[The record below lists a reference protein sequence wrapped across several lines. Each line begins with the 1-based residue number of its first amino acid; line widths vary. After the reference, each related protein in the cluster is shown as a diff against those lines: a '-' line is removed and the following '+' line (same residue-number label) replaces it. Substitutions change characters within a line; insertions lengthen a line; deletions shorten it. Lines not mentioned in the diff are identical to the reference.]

1 MHMFKSLFKSAL
13 PHLIA
18 VAVFA
23 IVAIVYCK
31 PALEGKVLQ
40 QSDITQWKGMA
51 QDALNYKDQYGT
63 TPLWT
68 NNMFGGMPAY
78 QITGIPG
85 ISFSIGI
92 LDQLFTLNLPEPI
105 GLFFLAS
112 ICFYFL
118 AQVLGFST
126 VIGIIGGL
134 AYSYATYNP
143 IIVVVGHITKM
154 HAIAY
159 LPFFIGSILLIFQ
172 KKYYLGAIC
181 TAIATTLFVQSNH
194 LQINYYGLIIVL
206 VMSVFYLVQW
216 IKAKDFT
223 HIYKTIG
230 FSLVAG
236 LMGLAVNA
244 VMLIGTAE
252 FGKSTIRGG
261 SALATKDS
269 KITNTGLN
277 KDYAL
282 SYSMFLS
289 EPLVMMFPHIY
300 GASSDPNLVDPTKSK
315 AIEVLQQMQPEVGQ
329 QLQSFLQFYWG
340 GIGFTAGPPYVG
352 VIICFF
358 AFIGFGS
365 NKNPNRW
372 WIGAV
377 IVLSVLLAAG
387 AYFESFN
394 LVILKYLPLYNK
406 FRAPSMIIIV
416 PTLLIGILAMYG
428 MSAVI
433 KATNFKSFLQEHK
446 IGWISLG
453 FVFFAVMALYFSADF
468 KSESEKQLM
477 SQIMQ
482 IQDPNQKAAF
492 EGPARDLVNAIAE
505 DRKGFIESDLAR
517 TFMFIGAAFLII
529 YFYIKRSIQETFFI
543 VAIGILTLVDLFQIN
558 VQYLKASQYVEAA
571 ENDNA
576 FALTALDNALLKDKT
591 HYRVIDISRGVQN
604 SFNEGAILA
613 YHHKLVGGYNPAKLS
628 IYQDLIENQ
637 WYNFPNCLPTLNMMN
652 TKYIITG
659 NMASDTI
666 PNPDALGNAWFVK
679 GIEFKKGPRAVMD
692 HLSFFNPKDTAVM
705 DEQDKIEDLAGLQVD
720 SNASI
725 QLVQNKNDEVSY
737 KAKTNAK
744 QLAVF
749 SEIYY
754 KDGWKAFID
763 EKESPIVKVNY
774 VLRGLVVPAGDHTIK
789 FEFKPASITGAKQ
802 IAGVAS
808 ILLWLSLITTI
819 VFAVKNLNKK
829 ENTAK

>member
-223 HIYKTIG
+223 HIYKTVG

>member
-1 MHMFKSLFKSAL
+1 MLKTIFKSAL
-13 PHLIA
+13 PHLLAIF
-18 VAVFA
+18 VFA

-31 PALEGKVLQ
+31 PAIEGKVLQ
-40 QSDITQWKGMA
+40 QSDVTQWKGMA
-51 QDALNYKDQYGT
+51 QDALNYKAQNGT

-68 NNMFGGMPAY
+68 NSMFGGMPTF
-78 QITGIPG
+78 QITGIPV
-85 ISFSIGI
+85 SPYSIGA
-92 LDQLFTLNLPEPI
+92 LDGVFTLRLAEPV

-112 ICFYFL
+112 LCFYFL

-126 VIGIIGGL
+126 LIGIIGGL

-143 IIVVVGHITKM
+143 IIVVVGHMTKM

-159 LPFFIGSILLIFQ
+159 LPFFIGAILLIFQ

-181 TAIATTLFVQSNH
+181 TAIATALFVQANH

-206 VMSVFYLVQW
+206 AMSLYYLVIW
-216 IKAKDFT
+216 IKAKEYT
-223 HIYKTIG
+223 HILKTIG
-230 FSLVAG
+230 FSLIAG

-244 VMLIGTAE
+244 IMLMSTAE
-252 FGKSTIRGG
+252 YGKASIRGG

-289 EPLVMMFPHIY
+289 EPLVMMFPHVY
-300 GASSDPNLVDPTKSK
+300 GASSDPNLVDPAKSK

-352 VIICFF
+352 IIICFF
-358 AFIGFGS
+358 ACIGFGS

-377 IVLSVLLAAG
+377 IVLSILLAAG
-387 AYFESFN
+387 SYFETFN
-394 LVILKYLPLYNK
+394 VFILEHLPLYNK
-406 FRAPSMIIIV
+406 FRAPSMILVI
-416 PTLLIGILAMYG
+416 PTLLIGVLAMYG
-428 MSAVI
+428 I
-433 KATNFKSFLQEHK
+433 NATLQANNFKSFIEAHK
-446 IGWISLG
+446 IGWITLG
-453 FVFFAVMALYFSADF
+453 FILLAILGLYFTSDF

-492 EGPARDLVNAIAE
+492 ETPARDMVNAIAE
-505 DRKGFIESDLAR
+505 DRKGFIESDLTRALI
-517 TFMFIGAAFLII
+517 FIGIAFLLI
-529 YFYIKRSIQETFFI
+529 FLYIKQTIQQTIFI
-543 VAIGILTLVDLFQIN
+543 IGIGLLTLVDLFQIN
-558 VQYLKASQYVEAA
+558 VQYLKPSQFVETT
-571 ENDNA
+571 ENENV
-576 FALTALDNALLKDKT
+576 FALTALDNALLKDT
-591 HYRVIDISRGVQN
+591 SNYRIIDLRRGVQN
-604 SFNEGAILA
+604 AFNEGAIMA

-637 WYNFPNCLPTLNMMN
+637 WYQFPNCLPTLNMMN

-679 GIEFKKGPRAVMD
+679 GIQYKKGPRAVMD
-692 HLSFFNPKDTAVM
+692 HLSFFNPKDTAVI
-705 DEQDKIEDLAGLQVD
+705 DEQDKLDVLSGLQVD
-720 SNASI
+720 STAKI
-725 QLVQNKNDEVSY
+725 QLIDNQNDLIFY
-737 KAKTNAK
+737 TAKTNAK

-754 KDGWKAFID
+754 RDGWKAYID
-763 EKESPIVKVNY
+763 DQESPILKVNY
-774 VLRGLVVPAGDHTIK
+774 VLRGLVVPAGDHKIR
-789 FEFKPASITGAKQ
+789 FEFKPASVTRAKQ

-808 ILLWLSLITTI
+808 ILLWIALIAFIAMTI
-819 VFAVKNLNKK
+819 QQFIKK
-829 ENTAK
+829 QNSAQ

>member
-1 MHMFKSLFKSAL
+1 MNMFKSLFKSAL

-18 VAVFA
+18 VAIFA

-51 QDALNYKDQYGT
+51 QDAMNYKDQFGT

-92 LDQLFTLNLPEPI
+92 LDQFFTLNLPEPI

-206 VMSVFYLVQW
+206 VMSVFNLVQW
-216 IKAKDFT
+216 IKTKDFT
-223 HIYKTIG
+223 HIYKTVG

-300 GASSDPNLVDPTKSK
+300 GASSDPNLVDPTTSK

-372 WIGAV
+372 WIGTV
-377 IVLSVLLAAG
+377 IVLSILLAAG
-387 AYFESFN
+387 SYFESFN

-416 PTLLIGILAMYG
+416 PTLLIGILSMYG
-428 MSAVI
+428 ISAVS
-433 KATNFKSFLQEHK
+433 KATNFKSFLQENK

-453 FVFFAVMALYFSADF
+453 LVFFAVMALYFSADF

-477 SQIMQ
+477 TQIMQ

-492 EGPARDLVNAIAE
+492 ETPARDLVNAIAE
-505 DRKGFIESDLAR
+505 DRKGFIESDLTR
-517 TFMFIGAAFLII
+517 TIIFIGIAFFLI
-529 YFYIKRSIQETFFI
+529 FLYIKRSIQETVFI
-543 VAIGILTLVDLFQIN
+543 IAIGLLSLVDLFQIN
-558 VQYLKASQYVEAA
+558 VQYLKPSQYVEAA
-571 ENDNA
+571 ENENA
-576 FALTALDNALLKDKT
+576 FALTALDNTLLNDKS
-591 HYRVIDISRGVQN
+591 HYRIIDLRRGIQN

-705 DEQDKIEDLAGLQVD
+705 DEQDKIADLDGLQVD
-720 SNASI
+720 STATI
-725 QLVQNKNDEVSY
+725 QLIENKNDEITY
-737 KAKTNAK
+737 KAKTNTK

-754 KDGWKAFID
+754 KDGWKAFIN
-763 EKESPIVKVNY
+763 EKETPIVKVNY

-789 FEFKPASITGAKQ
+789 FEFKPASITGARQ

-808 ILLWLSLITTI
+808 ALLWLSLITMI
-819 VFAVKNLNKK
+819 AFAFKNMNKK

>member
-1 MHMFKSLFKSAL
+1 MLKTIFKSAL
-13 PHLIA
+13 PHLLAIF
-18 VAVFA
+18 VFA

-31 PALEGKVLQ
+31 PAIEGKVLQ
-40 QSDITQWKGMA
+40 QSDVTQWKGMA
-51 QDALNYKDQYGT
+51 QDALNYKAQNGT

-68 NNMFGGMPAY
+68 NSMFGGMPTF
-78 QITGIPG
+78 QITGIPV
-85 ISFSIGI
+85 SPYSIGA
-92 LDQLFTLNLPEPI
+92 LDGVFTLRLAEPV

-112 ICFYFL
+112 LCFYFL

-126 VIGIIGGL
+126 LIGIIGGL

-143 IIVVVGHITKM
+143 IIVVVGHMTKM

-159 LPFFIGSILLIFQ
+159 LPFFIGAILLIFQ
-172 KKYYLGAIC
+172 KKYYLGAIF
-181 TAIATTLFVQSNH
+181 TAIATALFVQANH

-206 VMSVFYLVQW
+206 AMSLYYLVIW
-216 IKAKDFT
+216 IKAKEYT
-223 HIYKTIG
+223 HILKTIG
-230 FSLVAG
+230 FSLIAG

-244 VMLIGTAE
+244 IMLMSTAE
-252 FGKSTIRGG
+252 YGKASIRGG

-289 EPLVMMFPHIY
+289 EPLVMMFPHVY
-300 GASSDPNLVDPTKSK
+300 GASSDPNLVDPAKSK

-352 VIICFF
+352 IIICFF
-358 AFIGFGS
+358 ACIGFGS

-377 IVLSVLLAAG
+377 IVLSILLAAG
-387 AYFESFN
+387 SYFETFN
-394 LVILKYLPLYNK
+394 VFILEHLPLYNK
-406 FRAPSMIIIV
+406 FRAPSMILVI
-416 PTLLIGILAMYG
+416 PTLLIGVLAMYG
-428 MSAVI
+428 I
-433 KATNFKSFLQEHK
+433 NATLQANNFKSFIEAHK
-446 IGWISLG
+446 IGWITLG
-453 FVFFAVMALYFSADF
+453 FILLTILGLYFTSDF

-492 EGPARDLVNAIAE
+492 ETPARDMVNAIAE
-505 DRKGFIESDLAR
+505 DRKGFIESDLTRALI
-517 TFMFIGAAFLII
+517 FIGIAFLLI
-529 YFYIKRSIQETFFI
+529 FLYIKQTIQQTIFI
-543 VAIGILTLVDLFQIN
+543 IGIGLLTLVDLFQIN
-558 VQYLKASQYVEAA
+558 VQYLKPSQFVETT
-571 ENDNA
+571 ENENV
-576 FALTALDNALLKDKT
+576 FALTALDNALLKDT
-591 HYRVIDISRGVQN
+591 SNYRIIDLRRGVQN
-604 SFNEGAILA
+604 AFNEGAIMA

-637 WYNFPNCLPTLNMMN
+637 WYQFPNCLPTLNMMN

-679 GIEFKKGPRAVMD
+679 GIQYKKGPRAVMD
-692 HLSFFNPKDTAVM
+692 HLSFFNPKDTAVI
-705 DEQDKIEDLAGLQVD
+705 DEQDKVDVLSGLQVD
-720 SNASI
+720 STAKI
-725 QLVQNKNDEVSY
+725 QLIDNQNDLIFY
-737 KAKTNAK
+737 TAKTNAK

-754 KDGWKAFID
+754 RDGWKAYID
-763 EKESPIVKVNY
+763 DQESPILKVNY
-774 VLRGLVVPAGDHTIK
+774 VLRGLVIPAGDHKIR
-789 FEFKPASITGAKQ
+789 FEFKPASVTRAKQ

-808 ILLWLSLITTI
+808 ILLWIALVAFIAMTI
-819 VFAVKNLNKK
+819 QQFIKK
-829 ENTAK
+829 QNSAQ

>member
-1 MHMFKSLFKSAL
+1 MYMFKSLFKSAL

-18 VAVFA
+18 VAIFA

-159 LPFFIGSILLIFQ
+159 LPFFIGSILLILQ

-223 HIYKTIG
+223 HIYKTVG

-352 VIICFF
+352 VFICFF

-705 DEQDKIEDLAGLQVD
+705 DEQDKIEDLAGLQFD
-720 SNASI
+720 STASI

>member
-1 MHMFKSLFKSAL
+1 MLKTFFKSLL
-13 PHLIA
+13 PHLLAII
-18 VAVFA
+18 VFA

-40 QSDITQWKGMA
+40 QSDVTQWKGMA
-51 QDALNYKDQYGT
+51 QDALNYKAKYGT

-68 NNMFGGMPAY
+68 NSMFGGMPTF
-78 QITGIPG
+78 QITGIPV
-85 ISFSIGI
+85 SPYSIGA
-92 LDQLFTLNLPEPI
+92 LDGIFTLYLSEPV

-126 VIGIIGGL
+126 LIGIIGGL

-143 IIVVVGHITKM
+143 IIVVVGHMTKM

-159 LPFFIGSILLIFQ
+159 LPFFIGAILLIFQ

-181 TAIATTLFVQSNH
+181 TAIATALFVQANH
-194 LQINYYGLIIVL
+194 LQINYYGLIIVIG
-206 VMSVFYLVQW
+206 MSIFYLVQW
-216 IKAKDFT
+216 IKAKDYT
-223 HIYKTIG
+223 HIVKTFG

-236 LMGLAVNA
+236 ILGLAVNA
-244 VMLIGTAE
+244 IMLMSTAE
-252 FGKSTIRGG
+252 YGKASIRGG

-300 GASSDPNLVDPTKSK
+300 GASSDPNIVDPSKSK
-315 AIEVLQQMQPEVGQ
+315 AIEALQQMQPEIGQ
-329 QLQSFLQFYWG
+329 HLQSFLQFYWG

-352 VIICFF
+352 ILICFL
-358 AFIGFGS
+358 ACIGFGS

-377 IVLSVLLAAG
+377 IVLSILLAAG
-387 AYFESFN
+387 TYFETFN
-394 LVILKYLPLYNK
+394 LFILEHLPLYNK
-406 FRAPSMIIIV
+406 FRAPSMIIVV
-416 PTLLIGILAMYG
+416 PTLLIGVLAMYG
-428 MSAVI
+428 IHAILNANNFNQFV
-433 KATNFKSFLQEHK
+433 KAHK
-446 IGWISLG
+446 TGWITLG
-453 FVFFAVMALYFSADF
+453 LIFFAVLAIYFTSDF

-492 EGPARDLVNAIAE
+492 ETPAREMVNAIAE
-505 DRKGFIESDLAR
+505 DRKSFIESDLTRALI
-517 TFMFIGAAFLII
+517 FIGIAFFLI
-529 YFYIKRSIQETFFI
+529 YLYIKQSIQQTFFM
-543 VAIGILTLVDLFQIN
+543 VAIGILAMVDLFQIN
-558 VQYLKASQYVEAA
+558 VQYLKPSQFVEAA
-571 ENDNA
+571 ENENV
-576 FALTALDNALLKDKT
+576 FALTALDNALLKDT
-591 HYRVIDISRGVQN
+591 SNYRIIDLRRGVQN
-604 SFNEGAILA
+604 AFNEGAIMA
-613 YHHKLVGGYNPAKLS
+613 YHHNLVGGYNPAKLS

-637 WYNFPNCLPTLNMMN
+637 WYKFPNCLPTLNMMN

-679 GIEFKKGPRAVMD
+679 GIEYKKGPRAVMD
-692 HLSFFNPKDTAVM
+692 HLSFFNPKDSAVI
-705 DEQDKIEDLAGLQVD
+705 DEQDKIDALSGLQLD
-720 SNASI
+720 SNATI
-725 QLVQNKNDEVSY
+725 QLVDNQNDVIHY
-737 KAKTNAK
+737 AAKTNAK

-754 KDGWKAFID
+754 REGWKAYID
-763 EKESPIVKVNY
+763 NQESPIVKVNY
-774 VLRGLVVPAGDHTIK
+774 VLRGLVVPAGDHKIR
-789 FEFKPASITGAKQ
+789 FEFKPASVTKAKQ
-802 IAGVAS
+802 ISGIAS
-808 ILLWLSLITTI
+808 ILLWLALIAF
-819 VFAVKNLNKK
+819 VVVSVKQILDKQK
-829 ENTAK
+829 ATL

>member
-1 MHMFKSLFKSAL
+1 
-13 PHLIA
+13 
-18 VAVFA
+18 
-23 IVAIVYCK
+23 
-31 PALEGKVLQ
+31 
-40 QSDITQWKGMA
+40 
-51 QDALNYKDQYGT
+51 
-63 TPLWT
+63 
-68 NNMFGGMPAY
+68 
-78 QITGIPG
+78 
-85 ISFSIGI
+85 
-92 LDQLFTLNLPEPI
+92 
-105 GLFFLAS
+105 
-112 ICFYFL
+112 
-118 AQVLGFST
+118 
-126 VIGIIGGL
+126 
-134 AYSYATYNP
+134 
-143 IIVVVGHITKM
+143 
-154 HAIAY
+154 
-159 LPFFIGSILLIFQ
+159 
-172 KKYYLGAIC
+172 
-181 TAIATTLFVQSNH
+181 
-194 LQINYYGLIIVL
+194 
-206 VMSVFYLVQW
+206 MSVFYLIQW

-300 GASSDPNLVDPTKSK
+300 GASSDPNLVDPSKSK

-365 NKNPNRW
+365 SANPNRW

-387 AYFESFN
+387 SYFESFN
-394 LVILKYLPLYNK
+394 LMILKYLPLYNK
-406 FRAPSMIIIV
+406 FRAPSMIIVV

-428 MSAVI
+428 LNATL

-453 FVFFAVMALYFSADF
+453 LVFFAVIALYFNADF

-492 EGPARDLVNAIAE
+492 ETPARDLVNAIAE
-505 DRKGFIESDLAR
+505 DRKGFIESDITR
-517 TFMFIGAAFLII
+517 TFVFIGIAFLLI
-529 YFYIKRSIQETFFI
+529 FLYIKRSIQETVFI
-543 VAIGILTLVDLFQIN
+543 IAIGILSLVDLFQIN
-558 VQYLKASQYVEAA
+558 VQYLKPSQYVEAA
-571 ENDNA
+571 ENENA
-576 FALTALDNALLKDKT
+576 FALTALDNALLNDKS
-591 HYRVIDISRGVQN
+591 HYRIIDLRRGVQN

-679 GIEFKKGPRAVMD
+679 GIEYKKGPRAVMD

-725 QLVQNKNDEVSY
+725 QLVENKNDEITY

-754 KDGWKAFID
+754 KDGWKATID
-763 EKESPIVKVNY
+763 DKEAPIVKVNY
-774 VLRGLVVPAGDHTIK
+774 VLRGLVIPAGDHTIK
-789 FEFKPASITGAKQ
+789 FEFKPASITSARQ
-802 IAGVAS
+802 IAGIAS
-808 ILLWLSLITTI
+808 ILLWLSLVTMI
-819 VFAVKNLNKK
+819 VFAVKNMNKK
-829 ENTAK
+829 ENAAK

>member
-1 MHMFKSLFKSAL
+1 MLKTIFKSAL
-13 PHLIA
+13 PHLLAIF
-18 VAVFA
+18 VFA

-31 PALEGKVLQ
+31 PAIEGKVLQ
-40 QSDITQWKGMA
+40 QSDVTQWKGMA
-51 QDALNYKDQYGT
+51 QDALNYKAQNGT

-68 NNMFGGMPAY
+68 NSMFGGMPTF
-78 QITGIPG
+78 QITGIPV
-85 ISFSIGI
+85 SPYSIGA
-92 LDQLFTLNLPEPI
+92 LDGVFTLRLAEPV

-112 ICFYFL
+112 LCFYFL

-126 VIGIIGGL
+126 LIGIIGGL

-143 IIVVVGHITKM
+143 IIVVVGHMTKM

-159 LPFFIGSILLIFQ
+159 LPFFIGAILLIFQ
-172 KKYYLGAIC
+172 KKYYIGAIC
-181 TAIATTLFVQSNH
+181 TAIATALFVQANH

-206 VMSVFYLVQW
+206 AMSLYYLVIW
-216 IKAKDFT
+216 IKAKEYT
-223 HIYKTIG
+223 HILKTIG
-230 FSLVAG
+230 FSLIAG

-244 VMLIGTAE
+244 IMLMSTAE
-252 FGKSTIRGG
+252 YGKASIRGG

-289 EPLVMMFPHIY
+289 EPLVMMFPHVY
-300 GASSDPNLVDPTKSK
+300 GASSDPNLVDPAKSK

-352 VIICFF
+352 IIICFF
-358 AFIGFGS
+358 ACIGFGS

-377 IVLSVLLAAG
+377 IVLSILLAAG
-387 AYFESFN
+387 SYFETFN
-394 LVILKYLPLYNK
+394 VFILEHLPLYNK
-406 FRAPSMIIIV
+406 FRAPSMILVI
-416 PTLLIGILAMYG
+416 PTLLIGVLAMYG
-428 MSAVI
+428 I
-433 KATNFKSFLQEHK
+433 NATLQANNFKSFIEAHK
-446 IGWISLG
+446 IGWITLG
-453 FVFFAVMALYFSADF
+453 FILLTILGLYFTSDF

-492 EGPARDLVNAIAE
+492 ETPARDMVNAIAE
-505 DRKGFIESDLAR
+505 DRKGFIESDLTRALI
-517 TFMFIGAAFLII
+517 FIGIAFLLI
-529 YFYIKRSIQETFFI
+529 FLYIKQTIQHTIFI
-543 VAIGILTLVDLFQIN
+543 IGIGLLTLVDLFQIN
-558 VQYLKASQYVEAA
+558 VQYLKPSQFVETT
-571 ENDNA
+571 ENENV
-576 FALTALDNALLKDKT
+576 FALTALDNALLKDT
-591 HYRVIDISRGVQN
+591 SNYRIIDLRRGVQN
-604 SFNEGAILA
+604 AFNEGAIMA

-637 WYNFPNCLPTLNMMN
+637 WYQFPNCLPTLNMMN

-679 GIEFKKGPRAVMD
+679 GIQYKKGPRAVMD
-692 HLSFFNPKDTAVM
+692 HLSFFNPKDTAVI
-705 DEQDKIEDLAGLQVD
+705 DEQDKLDVLSGLQVD
-720 SNASI
+720 STAKI
-725 QLVQNKNDEVSY
+725 QLIDNQNDLIFY
-737 KAKTNAK
+737 TAKTNAK

-754 KDGWKAFID
+754 RDGWKAYID
-763 EKESPIVKVNY
+763 DQESPILKVNY
-774 VLRGLVVPAGDHTIK
+774 VLRGLVIPAGDHKIK
-789 FEFKPASITGAKQ
+789 FEFKPASVTRAKQ

-808 ILLWLSLITTI
+808 ILLWIALVAFIAMTI
-819 VFAVKNLNKK
+819 QQFIKK
-829 ENTAK
+829 QNSAQ

>member
-1 MHMFKSLFKSAL
+1 MNMFKSLFKSAL

-18 VAVFA
+18 VAIFA

-51 QDALNYKDQYGT
+51 QDALNYRDQNGV

-68 NNMFGGMPAY
+68 NSMFGGMPAY

-85 ISFSIGI
+85 NAYSIGM
-92 LDQLFTLNLPEPI
+92 LDQLFTLNLAEPI

-143 IIVVVGHITKM
+143 IIIVVGHITKM

-172 KKYYLGAIC
+172 KKYYLGAVC
-181 TAIATTLFVQSNH
+181 TAIATTLFVQANH

-300 GASSDPNLVDPTKSK
+300 GASNDPNLVDPTKSK

-352 VIICFF
+352 IIICFF

-365 NKNPNRW
+365 KMNPNRW

-377 IVLSVLLAAG
+377 IVLSVMLAAG
-387 AYFESFN
+387 SYFESFN

-406 FRAPSMIIIV
+406 FRAPSMIIVV
-416 PTLLIGILAMYG
+416 PTLLIGILALYG
-428 MSAVI
+428 MSAVL
-433 KATNFKSFLQEHK
+433 KASNFKSFLQEHK
-446 IGWISLG
+446 IGWITLG
-453 FVFFAVMALYFSADF
+453 LVFFAVIALYFSSDF

-505 DRKGFIESDLAR
+505 DRKGFIESDLTRA
-517 TFMFIGAAFLII
+517 FIFIGIAFLLI
-529 YFYIKRSIQETFFI
+529 FLYIKRSIQEMVFI
-543 VAIGILTLVDLFQIN
+543 AGIGILSLVDLFQIN
-558 VQYLKASQYVEAA
+558 VQYLKPSQYVEAS
-571 ENDNA
+571 ENENA
-576 FALTALDNALLKDKT
+576 FALTDLDNALLNDKT
-591 HYRVIDISRGVQN
+591 HYRIIDLRRGIQN

-659 NMASDTI
+659 NMASDTV

-679 GIEFKKGPRAVMD
+679 GIEYKKGPRAVMD
-692 HLSFFNPKDTAVM
+692 HLSFFNPKDTAVI
-705 DEQDKIEDLAGLQVD
+705 DEQDKIEGLSGLQVD
-720 SNASI
+720 STASI
-725 QLVQNKNDEVSY
+725 QLVENKNDEITY

-754 KDGWKAFID
+754 KDGWKAYIND
-763 EKESPIVKVNY
+763 QETPIIKVNY
-774 VLRGLVVPAGDHTIK
+774 VLRGLVVPAGDHKIK
-789 FEFKPASITGAKQ
+789 FEFKPTSITSAKQ

-808 ILLWLSLITTI
+808 ILLWLSLITMI
-819 VFAVKNLNKK
+819 AFAVKNLNKK
-829 ENTAK
+829 ENTAN

>member
-1 MHMFKSLFKSAL
+1 MNMFKSLFKSAL

-18 VAVFA
+18 VAIFA

-51 QDALNYKDQYGT
+51 QDALNYRDQNGV

-68 NNMFGGMPAY
+68 NSMFGGMPAY

-85 ISFSIGI
+85 NAYSIGM
-92 LDQLFTLNLPEPI
+92 LDQLFTLNLAEPI

-143 IIVVVGHITKM
+143 IIIVVGHITKM

-172 KKYYLGAIC
+172 KKYYLGAVC
-181 TAIATTLFVQSNH
+181 TAIATTLFVQANH

-300 GASSDPNLVDPTKSK
+300 GASNDPNLVDPTKSK

-352 VIICFF
+352 ILICFF

-365 NKNPNRW
+365 KMNPNRW

-377 IVLSVLLAAG
+377 IVLSVMLAAG
-387 AYFESFN
+387 SYFESFN

-406 FRAPSMIIIV
+406 FRAPSMIIVV
-416 PTLLIGILAMYG
+416 PTLLIGILALYG
-428 MSAVI
+428 MSAVL
-433 KATNFKSFLQEHK
+433 KASNFKSFLQEHK
-446 IGWISLG
+446 IGWITLG
-453 FVFFAVMALYFSADF
+453 LVFFAVIALYFSSDF

-505 DRKGFIESDLAR
+505 DRKGFIESDLTRA
-517 TFMFIGAAFLII
+517 FIFIGIAFFLI
-529 YFYIKRSIQETFFI
+529 FLYIKRSIQETVFI
-543 VAIGILTLVDLFQIN
+543 VGIGILSLVDLFQIN
-558 VQYLKASQYVEAA
+558 VQYLKPSQYVEAS
-571 ENDNA
+571 ENENA
-576 FALTALDNALLKDKT
+576 FALTALDNALLNDKS
-591 HYRVIDISRGVQN
+591 HYRIIDLRRGIQN

-652 TKYIITG
+652 TKYIISG
-659 NMASDTI
+659 NMATDTT
-666 PNPDALGNAWFVK
+666 PNTGALGNAWFVK
-679 GIEFKKGPRAVMD
+679 GIEYKKGPRAVMD
-692 HLSFFNPKDTAVM
+692 HLSYFNPKDTAVM
-705 DEQDKIEDLAGLQVD
+705 EEQDKIEGLSGLQVD
-720 SNASI
+720 STASI
-725 QLVQNKNDEVSY
+725 QLVENKNDEITY

-754 KDGWKAFID
+754 KDGWKAYIND
-763 EKESPIVKVNY
+763 QETPIVKVNY
-774 VLRGLVVPAGDHTIK
+774 VLRGLVVPAGDHKIK
-789 FEFKPASITGAKQ
+789 FEFKPASITSAKQ

-808 ILLWLSLITTI
+808 ILLWLSLITMI
-819 VFAVKNLNKK
+819 AFAVKNLNKK
-829 ENTAK
+829 QNTAN

>member
-1 MHMFKSLFKSAL
+1 MNMFKSLFKSAL

-18 VAVFA
+18 VAIFA

-51 QDALNYKDQYGT
+51 QDALNYRDQNGV

-68 NNMFGGMPAY
+68 NSMFGGMPAY

-85 ISFSIGI
+85 NAYSIGM
-92 LDQLFTLNLPEPI
+92 LDQLFTLNLAEPI

-143 IIVVVGHITKM
+143 IIIVVGHITKM

-172 KKYYLGAIC
+172 KKYYLGAVC
-181 TAIATTLFVQSNH
+181 TAIATTLFVQANH
-194 LQINYYGLIIVL
+194 LQINYYGLIIVF

-300 GASSDPNLVDPTKSK
+300 GASNDPNLVDPTKSK

-352 VIICFF
+352 ILICFF

-365 NKNPNRW
+365 KMNPNRW

-377 IVLSVLLAAG
+377 IVLSVMLAAG
-387 AYFESFN
+387 SYFESFN

-406 FRAPSMIIIV
+406 FRAPSMIIVV
-416 PTLLIGILAMYG
+416 PTLLIGILALYG
-428 MSAVI
+428 MSAVL
-433 KATNFKSFLQEHK
+433 KASNFKSFLQEHK
-446 IGWISLG
+446 IGWITLG
-453 FVFFAVMALYFSADF
+453 LVFFAVIALYFSSDF

-505 DRKGFIESDLAR
+505 DRKGFIESDLTRA
-517 TFMFIGAAFLII
+517 FIFIGIAFLLI
-529 YFYIKRSIQETFFI
+529 FLYIKRSIQETVFI
-543 VAIGILTLVDLFQIN
+543 VGIGILSLVDLFQIN
-558 VQYLKASQYVEAA
+558 VQYLKPSQYVEAS
-571 ENDNA
+571 ENENA
-576 FALTALDNALLKDKT
+576 FALTALDNALLNDKS
-591 HYRVIDISRGVQN
+591 HYRIIDLRRGIQN

-637 WYNFPNCLPTLNMMN
+637 WYNFPNCLPTVNMMN

-659 NMASDTI
+659 NMASDTV

-679 GIEFKKGPRAVMD
+679 GIEYKKGPRAVMD
-692 HLSFFNPKDTAVM
+692 HLSFFNPKDTAVI
-705 DEQDKIEDLAGLQVD
+705 DEQDKIEGLAGLQVD
-720 SNASI
+720 STASI
-725 QLVQNKNDEVSY
+725 QLVENKNDEITY

-754 KDGWKAFID
+754 KDGWKAYIND
-763 EKESPIVKVNY
+763 QETPIVKVNY
-774 VLRGLVVPAGDHTIK
+774 VLRGLVVPAGDHKIK
-789 FEFKPASITGAKQ
+789 FEFKPASITSAKQ

-808 ILLWLSLITTI
+808 ILLWLSLITMI
-819 VFAVKNLNKK
+819 AFAVKNLNKK
-829 ENTAK
+829 QNTAN

>member
-223 HIYKTIG
+223 HIYKTVG

-300 GASSDPNLVDPTKSK
+300 GASSDPNLVDPTTSK

-352 VIICFF
+352 ILICFF

-720 SNASI
+720 STASI

>member
-1 MHMFKSLFKSAL
+1 
-13 PHLIA
+13 
-18 VAVFA
+18 
-23 IVAIVYCK
+23 
-31 PALEGKVLQ
+31 
-40 QSDITQWKGMA
+40 
-51 QDALNYKDQYGT
+51 
-63 TPLWT
+63 
-68 NNMFGGMPAY
+68 
-78 QITGIPG
+78 
-85 ISFSIGI
+85 
-92 LDQLFTLNLPEPI
+92 
-105 GLFFLAS
+105 
-112 ICFYFL
+112 
-118 AQVLGFST
+118 
-126 VIGIIGGL
+126 
-134 AYSYATYNP
+134 
-143 IIVVVGHITKM
+143 
-154 HAIAY
+154 
-159 LPFFIGSILLIFQ
+159 
-172 KKYYLGAIC
+172 
-181 TAIATTLFVQSNH
+181 
-194 LQINYYGLIIVL
+194 
-206 VMSVFYLVQW
+206 
-216 IKAKDFT
+216 
-223 HIYKTIG
+223 
-230 FSLVAG
+230 
-236 LMGLAVNA
+236 
-244 VMLIGTAE
+244 
-252 FGKSTIRGG
+252 
-261 SALATKDS
+261 LATKDS

-365 NKNPNRW
+365 NMNPNRW

-387 AYFESFN
+387 SYFESFN
-394 LVILKYLPLYNK
+394 LMILKYLPLYNK
-406 FRAPSMIIIV
+406 FRAPSMIIVV

-428 MSAVI
+428 LNATL

-453 FVFFAVMALYFSADF
+453 LVFFAVIALYFNADF

-492 EGPARDLVNAIAE
+492 ETPARDLVNAIAE
-505 DRKGFIESDLAR
+505 DRKGFIESDITR
-517 TFMFIGAAFLII
+517 TFVFIGIAFLLI
-529 YFYIKRSIQETFFI
+529 FLYIKRSIQETVFI
-543 VAIGILTLVDLFQIN
+543 IAIGILSLVDLFQIN
-558 VQYLKASQYVEAA
+558 VQYLKPSQYVEAA
-571 ENDNA
+571 ENENA
-576 FALTALDNALLKDKT
+576 FALTALDNALLNDKS
-591 HYRVIDISRGVQN
+591 HYRIIDLRRGVQN

-679 GIEFKKGPRAVMD
+679 GIEYKKGPRAVMD

-725 QLVQNKNDEVSY
+725 QLVENKNDEITY

-754 KDGWKAFID
+754 KDGWKATID
-763 EKESPIVKVNY
+763 DKEAPIVKVNY

-789 FEFKPASITGAKQ
+789 FEFKPASITSARQ
-802 IAGVAS
+802 IAGIAS
-808 ILLWLSLITTI
+808 ILLWLSLVTMIA
-819 VFAVKNLNKK
+819 FAVKNMNKK
-829 ENTAK
+829 ENAAK

>member
-1 MHMFKSLFKSAL
+1 MNMFKSLFKSAL

-18 VAVFA
+18 VAIFA

-51 QDALNYKDQYGT
+51 QDALNYRDQNGV

-68 NNMFGGMPAY
+68 NSMFGGMPAY

-85 ISFSIGI
+85 NAYSIGM
-92 LDQLFTLNLPEPI
+92 LDQLFTLNLAEPI

-143 IIVVVGHITKM
+143 IIIVVGHITKM

-172 KKYYLGAIC
+172 KKYYLGAVF
-181 TAIATTLFVQSNH
+181 TAIATTLFVQANH

-300 GASSDPNLVDPTKSK
+300 GASNDPNLVDPTKSK

-352 VIICFF
+352 IIICFF

-365 NKNPNRW
+365 KMNPNRW

-377 IVLSVLLAAG
+377 IVLSVMLAAG
-387 AYFESFN
+387 SYFESFN

-406 FRAPSMIIIV
+406 FRAPSMIIVV
-416 PTLLIGILAMYG
+416 PTLLIGILALYG
-428 MSAVI
+428 MSAVL
-433 KATNFKSFLQEHK
+433 KASNFKSFLQEHK
-446 IGWISLG
+446 IGWITLG
-453 FVFFAVMALYFSADF
+453 LVFFAVIALYFSSDF

-482 IQDPNQKAAF
+482 IEDPNQKAAF

-505 DRKGFIESDLAR
+505 DRKGFIESDLTRALI
-517 TFMFIGAAFLII
+517 FIGIAFFLI
-529 YFYIKRSIQETFFI
+529 FLYIKRSIQEMVFI
-543 VAIGILTLVDLFQIN
+543 VGIGILSLVDLFLIN
-558 VQYLKASQYVEAA
+558 VQYLKPSQYVEAS
-571 ENDNA
+571 ENENA
-576 FALTALDNALLKDKT
+576 FALTALDNALLNDKS
-591 HYRVIDISRGVQN
+591 HYRIIDLRRGIQN

-659 NMASDTI
+659 NMASDTV

-679 GIEFKKGPRAVMD
+679 GIEYKKGPRAVMD
-692 HLSFFNPKDTAVM
+692 HLSFFNPKDTAVI
-705 DEQDKIEDLAGLQVD
+705 DEQDKIEGLSGLQVD
-720 SNASI
+720 STASI
-725 QLVQNKNDEVSY
+725 QLVENKNDEITY

-754 KDGWKAFID
+754 KDGWKAYIN
-763 EKESPIVKVNY
+763 EQETPIVKVNY
-774 VLRGLVVPAGDHTIK
+774 VLRGLVVPAGDHKIK
-789 FEFKPASITGAKQ
+789 FEFKPTSITSAKQ

-808 ILLWLSLITTI
+808 ILLWLSLITMI
-819 VFAVKNLNKK
+819 AFAVKNLNKK
-829 ENTAK
+829 ENTAN

>member
-1 MHMFKSLFKSAL
+1 MNMFKSLFKSAL

-18 VAVFA
+18 VAIFA

-51 QDALNYKDQYGT
+51 QDALNYRDQNGV

-68 NNMFGGMPAY
+68 NSMFGGMPAY

-85 ISFSIGI
+85 NAYSIGM
-92 LDQLFTLNLPEPI
+92 LDQLFTLNLAEPI

-143 IIVVVGHITKM
+143 IIIVVGHITKM

-172 KKYYLGAIC
+172 KKYYLGAVC
-181 TAIATTLFVQSNH
+181 TAIATTLFVQANH

-300 GASSDPNLVDPTKSK
+300 GASNDPNLVDPTKSK

-352 VIICFF
+352 IIICFF

-365 NKNPNRW
+365 KMNPNRW

-377 IVLSVLLAAG
+377 IVLSVMLAAG
-387 AYFESFN
+387 SYFESFN

-406 FRAPSMIIIV
+406 FRAPSMIIVV
-416 PTLLIGILAMYG
+416 PTLLIGILALYG
-428 MSAVI
+428 MSAVL
-433 KATNFKSFLQEHK
+433 KASNFKSFLQEHK
-446 IGWISLG
+446 IGWITLG
-453 FVFFAVMALYFSADF
+453 LVFFAVIALYFSSDF

-505 DRKGFIESDLAR
+505 DRKGFIESDLTRA
-517 TFMFIGAAFLII
+517 FIFIGIAFLLI
-529 YFYIKRSIQETFFI
+529 FLYIKRSIQEMVFI
-543 VAIGILTLVDLFQIN
+543 AGIGILSLVDLFQIN
-558 VQYLKASQYVEAA
+558 VQYLKPSQYVEAS
-571 ENDNA
+571 ENENA
-576 FALTALDNALLKDKT
+576 FALTALDNALLNDKT
-591 HYRVIDISRGVQN
+591 HYRIIDLRRGIQN

-659 NMASDTI
+659 NMASDTV

-679 GIEFKKGPRAVMD
+679 GIEYKKGPRAVMD
-692 HLSFFNPKDTAVM
+692 HLSFFNPKDTAVI
-705 DEQDKIEDLAGLQVD
+705 DEQDKIEGLSGLQVD
-720 SNASI
+720 STASI
-725 QLVQNKNDEVSY
+725 QLVENKNDEITY

-754 KDGWKAFID
+754 KDGWKAYIN
-763 EKESPIVKVNY
+763 EQETPIVKVNY
-774 VLRGLVVPAGDHTIK
+774 VLRGLVVPAGDHKIK
-789 FEFKPASITGAKQ
+789 FEFKPTSITSAKQ

-808 ILLWLSLITTI
+808 ILLWLSLITMI

-829 ENTAK
+829 ENTAN

>member
-223 HIYKTIG
+223 HIYKTVG

-315 AIEVLQQMQPEVGQ
+315 AIEVLQQMQLEVGQ

-720 SNASI
+720 STASI

>member
-1 MHMFKSLFKSAL
+1 MLKTIFKSAL
-13 PHLIA
+13 PHLLAIF
-18 VAVFA
+18 VFA

-31 PALEGKVLQ
+31 PAIEGKVLQ
-40 QSDITQWKGMA
+40 QSDVTQWKGMA
-51 QDALNYKDQYGT
+51 QDALNYKAQNGT

-68 NNMFGGMPAY
+68 NSMFGGMPTF
-78 QITGIPG
+78 QITGIPV
-85 ISFSIGI
+85 SPYSIGA
-92 LDQLFTLNLPEPI
+92 LDGIFTLRLAEPV

-112 ICFYFL
+112 LCFYFL

-126 VIGIIGGL
+126 LIGIIGGL

-143 IIVVVGHITKM
+143 IIVVVGHMTKM

-159 LPFFIGSILLIFQ
+159 LPFFIGAILLIFQ
-172 KKYYLGAIC
+172 KKYYLGAIF
-181 TAIATTLFVQSNH
+181 TAIATALFVQANH

-206 VMSVFYLVQW
+206 AMSLYYLVIW
-216 IKAKDFT
+216 IKAKEYT
-223 HIYKTIG
+223 HILKTIG
-230 FSLVAG
+230 FSLIAG

-244 VMLIGTAE
+244 IMLMSTAE
-252 FGKSTIRGG
+252 YGKASIRGG

-289 EPLVMMFPHIY
+289 EPLVMMFPHVY
-300 GASSDPNLVDPTKSK
+300 GASSDPNLVDPAKSK

-352 VIICFF
+352 IIICFF
-358 AFIGFGS
+358 ACIGFGS

-377 IVLSVLLAAG
+377 IVLSILLAAG
-387 AYFESFN
+387 SYFETFN
-394 LVILKYLPLYNK
+394 VFILEHLPLYNK
-406 FRAPSMIIIV
+406 FRAPSMILVI
-416 PTLLIGILAMYG
+416 PTLLIGVLAMYG
-428 MSAVI
+428 I
-433 KATNFKSFLQEHK
+433 NATLQANNFKSFIEAHK
-446 IGWISLG
+446 IGWITLG
-453 FVFFAVMALYFSADF
+453 FILLTILGLYFTSDF

-492 EGPARDLVNAIAE
+492 ETPARDMVNAIAE
-505 DRKGFIESDLAR
+505 DRKGFIESDLTRALI
-517 TFMFIGAAFLII
+517 FIGIAFLLI
-529 YFYIKRSIQETFFI
+529 FLYIKQTIQHTIFI
-543 VAIGILTLVDLFQIN
+543 IGIGLLTLVDLFQIN
-558 VQYLKASQYVEAA
+558 VQYLKPSQFVETT
-571 ENDNA
+571 ENENV
-576 FALTALDNALLKDKT
+576 FALTALDNALLKDT
-591 HYRVIDISRGVQN
+591 SNYRIIDLRRGVQN
-604 SFNEGAILA
+604 AFNEGAIMA

-637 WYNFPNCLPTLNMMN
+637 WYQFPNCLPTLNMMN

-679 GIEFKKGPRAVMD
+679 GIQYKKGPRAVMD
-692 HLSFFNPKDTAVM
+692 HLSFFNPKDTAVI
-705 DEQDKIEDLAGLQVD
+705 DEQDKLDVLSGLQVD
-720 SNASI
+720 SNAKI
-725 QLVQNKNDEVSY
+725 QLIDNQNDLIFY
-737 KAKTNAK
+737 TAKTNAK

-754 KDGWKAFID
+754 RDGWKAYID
-763 EKESPIVKVNY
+763 DQESPILKVNY
-774 VLRGLVVPAGDHTIK
+774 VLRGLVIPAGDHKIK
-789 FEFKPASITGAKQ
+789 FEFKPASVTRAKQ

-808 ILLWLSLITTI
+808 ILLWIALIAFIAMTI
-819 VFAVKNLNKK
+819 QQFIKK
-829 ENTAK
+829 QNSAQ

>member
-1 MHMFKSLFKSAL
+1 MLKTIFKSAL
-13 PHLIA
+13 PHLLA
-18 VAVFA
+18 LFVFA

-31 PALEGKVLQ
+31 PAIEGKVLQ
-40 QSDITQWKGMA
+40 QSDVTQWKGMA
-51 QDALNYKDQYGT
+51 QDALNYKAQNGT

-68 NNMFGGMPAY
+68 NSMFGGMPTF
-78 QITGIPG
+78 QITGIPV
-85 ISFSIGI
+85 SPYSIGA
-92 LDQLFTLNLPEPI
+92 LDGIFTLRLAEPV

-112 ICFYFL
+112 LCFYFL

-126 VIGIIGGL
+126 LIGIIGGL

-143 IIVVVGHITKM
+143 IIVVVGHMTKM

-159 LPFFIGSILLIFQ
+159 LPFFIGAILLIFQ

-181 TAIATTLFVQSNH
+181 TAIATALFVQANH

-206 VMSVFYLVQW
+206 AMSLYYLVIW
-216 IKAKDFT
+216 IKAKEYT
-223 HIYKTIG
+223 HILKTIG
-230 FSLVAG
+230 FSLIAG

-244 VMLIGTAE
+244 IMLMSTAE
-252 FGKSTIRGG
+252 YGKASIRGG

-289 EPLVMMFPHIY
+289 EPLVMMFPHVY
-300 GASSDPNLVDPTKSK
+300 GASSDPNLVDPAKSK

-352 VIICFF
+352 IIICFF
-358 AFIGFGS
+358 ACIGFGS

-377 IVLSVLLAAG
+377 IILSILLAAG
-387 AYFESFN
+387 SYFETFN
-394 LVILKYLPLYNK
+394 VFILEHLPLYNK
-406 FRAPSMIIIV
+406 FRAPSMILVI
-416 PTLLIGILAMYG
+416 PTLLIGVLAMYG
-428 MSAVI
+428 I
-433 KATNFKSFLQEHK
+433 NATLQANNFKSFIEAHK
-446 IGWISLG
+446 IGWITLG
-453 FVFFAVMALYFSADF
+453 FILLAILGLYFTSDF
-468 KSESEKQLM
+468 QSESEKQLM

-492 EGPARDLVNAIAE
+492 ETPARDMVNAIAE
-505 DRKGFIESDLAR
+505 DRKGFIESDLTRALI
-517 TFMFIGAAFLII
+517 FIGIAFLLI
-529 YFYIKRSIQETFFI
+529 FLYIKQTIQQTIFI
-543 VAIGILTLVDLFQIN
+543 IGIGLLTLVDLFQIN
-558 VQYLKASQYVEAA
+558 VQYLKPSQFVEAT
-571 ENDNA
+571 ENENV
-576 FALTALDNALLKDKT
+576 FALTALDNALLKDT
-591 HYRVIDISRGVQN
+591 SHYRIIDLRRGVQN
-604 SFNEGAILA
+604 AFNEGAIMA

-637 WYNFPNCLPTLNMMN
+637 WYQFPNCLPTLNMMN

-679 GIEFKKGPRAVMD
+679 GIQYKKGPRAIMD
-692 HLSFFNPKDTAVM
+692 HLSFFNPKDTAVV
-705 DEQDKIEDLAGLQVD
+705 DEQDKIDALSGLQVD
-720 SNASI
+720 TTARI
-725 QLVQNKNDEVSY
+725 QLVDNQNDVIHY
-737 KAKTNAK
+737 TAKTNAK

-754 KDGWKAFID
+754 RDGWKAYID
-763 EKESPIVKVNY
+763 DQESPILKVNY
-774 VLRGLVVPAGDHTIK
+774 VLRGLVIPAGDHKIR
-789 FEFKPASITGAKQ
+789 FDFKPASVTRAKQ

-808 ILLWLSLITTI
+808 ILLWIALIAFIAMTI
-819 VFAVKNLNKK
+819 QQFIKK
-829 ENTAK
+829 QNSAQ

>member
-1 MHMFKSLFKSAL
+1 MLKTFFKSLL
-13 PHLIA
+13 PHLLAIF
-18 VAVFA
+18 VFA
-23 IVAIVYCK
+23 VVAIVYCK

-40 QSDITQWKGMA
+40 QSDVTQWKGMA
-51 QDALNYKDQYGT
+51 QDALNYKAKYGT

-68 NNMFGGMPAY
+68 NSMFGGMPTF
-78 QITGIPG
+78 QITGIPVNAY
-85 ISFSIGI
+85 SIGA
-92 LDQLFTLNLPEPI
+92 LDGIFTLRLAEPV

-126 VIGIIGGL
+126 LIGIVGGL

-143 IIVVVGHITKM
+143 IIVVVGHMTKM

-159 LPFFIGSILLIFQ
+159 LPFFIGAILLIFQ

-181 TAIATTLFVQSNH
+181 TAIATALFVQANH
-194 LQINYYGLIIVL
+194 LQINYYGLIIVIG
-206 VMSVFYLVQW
+206 MSIFYLIQW
-216 IKAKDFT
+216 IKAKDYT
-223 HIYKTIG
+223 HILKTFG

-236 LMGLAVNA
+236 ILGLAVNA
-244 VMLIGTAE
+244 IMLMSTAE
-252 FGKSTIRGG
+252 YGKASIRGG

-300 GASSDPNLVDPTKSK
+300 GGSSDPNLVDPAKSK

-352 VIICFF
+352 IILCFF
-358 AFIGFGS
+358 ACIGFGS

-377 IVLSVLLAAG
+377 IALSILLAAG
-387 AYFESFN
+387 SYFETFN
-394 LVILKYLPLYNK
+394 LFILEHLPLYNK
-406 FRAPSMIIIV
+406 FRAPSMIIVV
-416 PTLLIGILAMYG
+416 PTLLIGVLAMYG
-428 MSAVI
+428 ISSTL
-433 KATNFKSFLQEHK
+433 KATNFKSFIQEHK
-446 IGWISLG
+446 TSWITLG
-453 FVFFAVMALYFSADF
+453 LIVFAVLALYFSSDF

-492 EGPARDLVNAIAE
+492 ETPARDMVNAIAE
-505 DRKGFIESDLAR
+505 DRKGFIESDLTRALI
-517 TFMFIGAAFLII
+517 FIGIAFCLI
-529 YFYIKRSIQETFFI
+529 YLYIKQTIQQTFFI
-543 VAIGILTLVDLFQIN
+543 VAIGILSMIDLFQIN
-558 VQYLKASQYVEAA
+558 VQYLKPSQFVEAA
-571 ENDNA
+571 ESDNV
-576 FALTALDNALLKDKT
+576 FALTALDNALLKDT
-591 HYRVIDISRGVQN
+591 SDYRIIDLRRGVQN
-604 SFNEGAILA
+604 AFNEGAIMA

-637 WYNFPNCLPTLNMMN
+637 WYKFPNCLPTLNMMN

-666 PNPDALGNAWFVK
+666 ANPDALGNAWFVK
-679 GIEFKKGPRAVMD
+679 GIQYEKGPRAVMD
-692 HLSFFNPKDTAVM
+692 RLSFFHPKDTAVI
-705 DEQDKIEDLAGLQVD
+705 DEQDKIDALSGLQVD
-720 SNASI
+720 TNAKI
-725 QLVQNKNDEVSY
+725 QLLDNENDVILY
-737 KAKTNAK
+737 TAKTNAK

-754 KDGWKAFID
+754 RDGWKAYID
-763 EKESPIVKVNY
+763 EQATPIVKVNY
-774 VLRGLVVPAGDHTIK
+774 VLRGLVVPAGDHKIR
-789 FEFKPASITGAKQ
+789 FEFKPASVTKAKQ
-802 IAGVAS
+802 ISGIAS
-808 ILLWLSLITTI
+808 MLLWIALIAFI
-819 VFAVKNLNKK
+819 VIAIKQFMNKQK
-829 ENTAK
+829 AAL

>member
-1 MHMFKSLFKSAL
+1 MLKTIFKSAL
-13 PHLIA
+13 PHLLAIF
-18 VAVFA
+18 VFA

-31 PALEGKVLQ
+31 PAIEGKVLQ
-40 QSDITQWKGMA
+40 QSDVTQWKGMA
-51 QDALNYKDQYGT
+51 QDALNYKAQNGT

-68 NNMFGGMPAY
+68 NSMFGGMPTF
-78 QITGIPG
+78 QITGIPV
-85 ISFSIGI
+85 SPYSIGA
-92 LDQLFTLNLPEPI
+92 LDGVFTLRLAEPV

-112 ICFYFL
+112 LCFYFL

-126 VIGIIGGL
+126 LIGIIGGL

-143 IIVVVGHITKM
+143 IIVVVGHMTKM

-159 LPFFIGSILLIFQ
+159 LPFFIGAILLIFQ

-181 TAIATTLFVQSNH
+181 TAIATALFVQANH

-206 VMSVFYLVQW
+206 AMSLYYLVIW
-216 IKAKDFT
+216 IKAKEYT
-223 HIYKTIG
+223 HILKTIG
-230 FSLVAG
+230 FSLIAG

-244 VMLIGTAE
+244 IMLMSTAE
-252 FGKSTIRGG
+252 YGNASIRGG

-289 EPLVMMFPHIY
+289 EPLVMMFPHVY
-300 GASSDPNLVDPTKSK
+300 GASSDPNLVDPAKSK

-352 VIICFF
+352 IIICFF
-358 AFIGFGS
+358 ACIGFGS

-377 IVLSVLLAAG
+377 IVLSILLAAG
-387 AYFESFN
+387 SYFETFN
-394 LVILKYLPLYNK
+394 VFILEHLPLYNK
-406 FRAPSMIIIV
+406 FRAPSMILVI
-416 PTLLIGILAMYG
+416 PTLLIGVLAMYG
-428 MSAVI
+428 I
-433 KATNFKSFLQEHK
+433 NATLQANNFKSFIEAHK
-446 IGWISLG
+446 IGWITLG
-453 FVFFAVMALYFSADF
+453 FILLAILGLYFTSDF

-492 EGPARDLVNAIAE
+492 ETPARDMVNAIAE
-505 DRKGFIESDLAR
+505 DRQGFIESDLTRALI
-517 TFMFIGAAFLII
+517 FIGIAFLLI
-529 YFYIKRSIQETFFI
+529 FLYIKQTIQQTIFI
-543 VAIGILTLVDLFQIN
+543 IGIGLLTLVDLFQIN
-558 VQYLKASQYVEAA
+558 VQYLKPSQFVETT
-571 ENDNA
+571 ENENV
-576 FALTALDNALLKDKT
+576 FALTALDNALLKDT
-591 HYRVIDISRGVQN
+591 SNYRIIDLRRGVQN
-604 SFNEGAILA
+604 AFNEGAIMA

-637 WYNFPNCLPTLNMMN
+637 WYQFPNCLPTLNMMN

-679 GIEFKKGPRAVMD
+679 GIQYKKGPRAVMD
-692 HLSFFNPKDTAVM
+692 HLSFFNPKDTAVI
-705 DEQDKIEDLAGLQVD
+705 DEQDKLDVLSGLQVD
-720 SNASI
+720 SNAKI
-725 QLVQNKNDEVSY
+725 QLIDNQNDLIFY
-737 KAKTNAK
+737 TAKTNAK

-754 KDGWKAFID
+754 RDGWKAYID
-763 EKESPIVKVNY
+763 DQESPILKVNY
-774 VLRGLVVPAGDHTIK
+774 VLRGLVVPAGDHKIR
-789 FEFKPASITGAKQ
+789 FEFKPASVTRAKQ

-808 ILLWLSLITTI
+808 ILLWIALVAFIAMTI
-819 VFAVKNLNKK
+819 QQFIKK
-829 ENTAK
+829 QNSAQ

>member
-1 MHMFKSLFKSAL
+1 MNMFKSLFKSAL

-18 VAVFA
+18 VAIFA

-51 QDALNYKDQYGT
+51 QDAMNYNDQYGT

-85 ISFSIGI
+85 TSFSVGI
-92 LDQLFTLNLPEPI
+92 LDHLFTLNLAEPI

-206 VMSVFYLVQW
+206 AMSVFYLVQW

-223 HIYKTIG
+223 HIFKTVA

-300 GASSDPNLVDPTKSK
+300 GASSDPNLVDPSKSK

-352 VIICFF
+352 IIICFF

-365 NKNPNRW
+365 NANPNRW

-387 AYFESFN
+387 SYFESFN
-394 LVILKYLPLYNK
+394 LMILKYLPLYNK
-406 FRAPSMIIIV
+406 FRAPSMIIVV
-416 PTLLIGILAMYG
+416 PTFLIGILAMYG
-428 MSAVI
+428 LSAVI
-433 KATNFKSFLQEHK
+433 KASNFKNFLQEHK

-453 FVFFAVMALYFSADF
+453 LVFVAVMALYFNADF

-477 SQIMQ
+477 TQIMQ

-492 EGPARDLVNAIAE
+492 ETPARDLVTAIAE
-505 DRKGFIESDLAR
+505 DRKGFIESDLTR
-517 TFMFIGAAFLII
+517 SFIFIGIAFFLI
-529 YFYIKRSIQETFFI
+529 FLYIKRSIQETVFI
-543 VAIGILTLVDLFQIN
+543 VGIGILSLVDLFQIN
-558 VQYLKASQYVEAA
+558 VQYLKPSQYVEAA

-576 FALTALDNALLKDKT
+576 FELTALDNALLKDKS
-591 HYRVIDISRGVQN
+591 HYRIIDLRRGIQN

-705 DEQDKIEDLAGLQVD
+705 DEQDKIADLDGLQVD

-725 QLVQNKNDEVSY
+725 QLVQNKNDEITY

-754 KDGWKAFID
+754 KDGWKAYID
-763 EKESPIVKVNY
+763 DKETPIVKTNY
-774 VLRGLVVPAGDHTIK
+774 VLRGLVVPAGEHTIK
-789 FEFKPASITGAKQ
+789 FEFKPGSITSARQ
-802 IAGVAS
+802 IASVAS
-808 ILLWLSLITTI
+808 ILLWLSLVTMIAFGI
-819 VFAVKNLNKK
+819 KNLNKK
-829 ENTAK
+829 ENSAK

>member
-1 MHMFKSLFKSAL
+1 MYMFKSLFKSAL

-18 VAVFA
+18 VAIFA

-223 HIYKTIG
+223 HIYKTVG

-720 SNASI
+720 STASI

>member
-1 MHMFKSLFKSAL
+1 MNMFKSLFKSAL

-18 VAVFA
+18 VAIFA

-51 QDALNYKDQYGT
+51 QDAMNYNDQYGT

-85 ISFSIGI
+85 TSFSVGI
-92 LDQLFTLNLPEPI
+92 LDHLFTLNLAEPI

-206 VMSVFYLVQW
+206 AMSVFYLVQW

-223 HIYKTIG
+223 HIFKTVA

-300 GASSDPNLVDPTKSK
+300 GASSDPNLVDPSKSK

-352 VIICFF
+352 IIICFF

-365 NKNPNRW
+365 NANPNRW

-387 AYFESFN
+387 SYFESFN
-394 LVILKYLPLYNK
+394 LMILKYLPLYNK
-406 FRAPSMIIIV
+406 FRAPSMIIVV
-416 PTLLIGILAMYG
+416 PTFLIGILAMYG
-428 MSAVI
+428 LSAVI
-433 KATNFKSFLQEHK
+433 KASNFKNFLQEHK

-453 FVFFAVMALYFSADF
+453 LVFVAVMALYFNADF

-477 SQIMQ
+477 TQIMQ

-492 EGPARDLVNAIAE
+492 ETPARDLVTAIAE
-505 DRKGFIESDLAR
+505 DRKGFIESDLTR
-517 TFMFIGAAFLII
+517 SFIFIGIAFFLI
-529 YFYIKRSIQETFFI
+529 FLYIKRSIQETVFI
-543 VAIGILTLVDLFQIN
+543 VGIGILSLVDLFQIN
-558 VQYLKASQYVEAA
+558 VQYLKPSQYVEAA

-576 FALTALDNALLKDKT
+576 FALTALDNALLKDKS
-591 HYRVIDISRGVQN
+591 HYRIIDLRRGIQN

-705 DEQDKIEDLAGLQVD
+705 DEQDKIADLDGLQVD

-725 QLVQNKNDEVSY
+725 QLVQNKNDEITY

-754 KDGWKAFID
+754 KDGWKAYID
-763 EKESPIVKVNY
+763 DKETPIVKANY
-774 VLRGLVVPAGDHTIK
+774 VLRGLVVPAGEHTIK
-789 FEFKPASITGAKQ
+789 FEFKPASITGARQ
-802 IAGVAS
+802 IASVAS
-808 ILLWLSLITTI
+808 ILLWLSLVTMI
-819 VFAVKNLNKK
+819 VFGIKNLNKK

>member
-1 MHMFKSLFKSAL
+1 MNMFKSLFKSAL

-18 VAVFA
+18 VAIFA

-51 QDALNYKDQYGT
+51 QDAMNYNEQYGT

-85 ISFSIGI
+85 TSFSVGI
-92 LDQLFTLNLPEPI
+92 LDHLFTLNLAEPI

-118 AQVLGFST
+118 AQVLGFSS

-206 VMSVFYLVQW
+206 AMSVFYLVQW

-223 HIYKTIG
+223 HIFKTVA

-300 GASSDPNLVDPTKSK
+300 GASSDPNLVDPSKSK

-352 VIICFF
+352 IIICFF

-365 NKNPNRW
+365 NANPNRW

-387 AYFESFN
+387 SYFESFN
-394 LVILKYLPLYNK
+394 LMILKYLPLYNK
-406 FRAPSMIIIV
+406 FRAPSMIIVV
-416 PTLLIGILAMYG
+416 PTFLIGILAMYG
-428 MSAVI
+428 LSAVI
-433 KATNFKSFLQEHK
+433 KASNFKNFLQEHK

-453 FVFFAVMALYFSADF
+453 LVFVAVMALYFNADF

-477 SQIMQ
+477 TQIMQ

-492 EGPARDLVNAIAE
+492 ETPARDLVTAIAE
-505 DRKGFIESDLAR
+505 DRKGFIESDLTR
-517 TFMFIGAAFLII
+517 TFVFIGIAFLFI
-529 YFYIKRSIQETFFI
+529 FLYIKRSIQETVFI
-543 VAIGILTLVDLFQIN
+543 AAIGILSLVDLFQIN
-558 VQYLKASQYVEAA
+558 VQYLKPSQYVEAA
-571 ENDNA
+571 ENENA
-576 FALTALDNALLKDKT
+576 FALTALDNALLNDKS
-591 HYRVIDISRGVQN
+591 HYRIIDLRRGVQN

-705 DEQDKIEDLAGLQVD
+705 DEQDKIADLDGLQVD

-725 QLVQNKNDEVSY
+725 QLVQNKNDEITY

-754 KDGWKAFID
+754 KDGWKAYID
-763 EKESPIVKVNY
+763 DKETPIVKANY
-774 VLRGLVVPAGDHTIK
+774 VLRGLVVPAGEHTIK
-789 FEFKPASITGAKQ
+789 FEFKPASITSARQ
-802 IAGVAS
+802 IASVAS
-808 ILLWLSLITTI
+808 ILLWLSLVTMIAFGI
-819 VFAVKNLNKK
+819 KNLNKK
-829 ENTAK
+829 ENPAK

>member
-1 MHMFKSLFKSAL
+1 MSKNIFKSLL
-13 PHLIA
+13 PHLLAIFI
-18 VAVFA
+18 FA

-40 QSDITQWKGMA
+40 QSDVTQWKGMA
-51 QDALNYKDQYGT
+51 QDALNYKAQYGI

-68 NNMFGGMPAY
+68 NSMFGGMPTF
-78 QITGIPG
+78 QITGIPV
-85 ISFSIGI
+85 SPYSIGA
-92 LDQLFTLNLPEPI
+92 LDGIFTLYLAEPV

-126 VIGIIGGL
+126 LIGIIGGL

-143 IIVVVGHITKM
+143 IIVVVGHMTKM

-159 LPFFIGSILLIFQ
+159 LPFFIGAILLIFQ

-181 TAIATTLFVQSNH
+181 TAIATALFVQANH

-206 VMSVFYLVQW
+206 AMSLFYLIQW
-216 IKAKDFT
+216 IKAKEYT
-223 HIYKTIG
+223 HILKTIG

-236 LMGLAVNA
+236 IMGLAVNA
-244 VMLIGTAE
+244 IMLMSTAE
-252 FGKSTIRGG
+252 YGKASIRGG

-300 GASSDPNLVDPTKSK
+300 GASSDPNLVDPAKSK

-352 VIICFF
+352 IIICFL
-358 AFIGFGS
+358 ACIGFGS
-365 NKNPNRW
+365 NQNPNRW

-377 IVLSVLLAAG
+377 IVLSILLAAG
-387 AYFESFN
+387 SYFETFN
-394 LVILKYLPLYNK
+394 LFILEHLPLYNK
-406 FRAPSMIIIV
+406 FRAPSMIIVV
-416 PTLLIGILAMYG
+416 PTLLIGVLAMYG
-428 MSAVI
+428 IHAIV
-433 KATNFKSFLQEHK
+433 KATNFKQFIQEHK
-446 IGWISLG
+446 TGWITLG
-453 FVFFAVMALYFSADF
+453 LVFFAVLALYFTSDF

-492 EGPARDLVNAIAE
+492 ETPARDLVNAIAE
-505 DRKGFIESDLAR
+505 DRKGFIESDLTRALI
-517 TFMFIGAAFLII
+517 FMGIAFLLI
-529 YFYIKRSIQETFFI
+529 YLYIKQTIQQTIFI
-543 VAIGILTLVDLFQIN
+543 AGIGLLTLVDLFQIN
-558 VQYLKASQYVEAA
+558 VQYLKPSQYVEAT
-571 ENDNA
+571 ENENV
-576 FALTALDNALLKDKT
+576 FALTDLDKALLKDT
-591 HYRVIDISRGVQN
+591 SNYRIIDLRRGVQN
-604 SFNEGAILA
+604 AFNEGAIMA

-637 WYNFPNCLPTLNMMN
+637 WYQFPNCLPTLNMMN

-679 GIEFKKGPRAVMD
+679 GIDYKKGPKAVMD
-692 HLSFFNPKDTAVM
+692 HLSFFNPRDTAVM
-705 DEQDKIEDLAGLQVD
+705 DEQDKIDALSGLQVD
-720 SNASI
+720 TTARI
-725 QLVQNKNDEVSY
+725 QLVDNQNDVIHY
-737 KAKTNAK
+737 TATTNAK

-754 KDGWKAFID
+754 RDGWKAYVD
-763 EKESPIVKVNY
+763 EQETPIVKVNY
-774 VLRGLVVPAGDHTIK
+774 VLRGLVVPAGDHKIR
-789 FEFKPASITGAKQ
+789 FEFKPASVTRAKQ
-802 IAGVAS
+802 IAGIAS
-808 ILLWLSLITTI
+808 ILVWLALIAFI
-819 VFAVKNLNKK
+819 VVAIKQFMDKQKAAL
-829 ENTAK
+829 

>member
-315 AIEVLQQMQPEVGQ
+315 AIEVLQQMQLEVGQ

-720 SNASI
+720 STASI

>member
-1 MHMFKSLFKSAL
+1 MLKTFFKSLL
-13 PHLIA
+13 PHLLAIF
-18 VAVFA
+18 VFA
-23 IVAIVYCK
+23 VVAIVYCK

-40 QSDITQWKGMA
+40 QSDVTQWKGMA
-51 QDALNYKDQYGT
+51 QDALNYKAKYGT

-68 NNMFGGMPAY
+68 NSMFGGMPTF
-78 QITGIPG
+78 QITGIPV
-85 ISFSIGI
+85 SPYSIGA
-92 LDQLFTLNLPEPI
+92 LDGIFTLRLAEPV

-126 VIGIIGGL
+126 LIGIVGGL

-143 IIVVVGHITKM
+143 IIVVVGHMTKM

-159 LPFFIGSILLIFQ
+159 LPFFIGAILLIFQ

-181 TAIATTLFVQSNH
+181 TAIATALFVQANH

-206 VMSVFYLVQW
+206 VMSIFYLVQW
-216 IKAKDFT
+216 IKAKDYT
-223 HIYKTIG
+223 HILKTFG

-236 LMGLAVNA
+236 ILGLAVNA
-244 VMLIGTAE
+244 IMLMSTAE
-252 FGKSTIRGG
+252 YGKASIRGG

-269 KITNTGLN
+269 KVSNTGLN

-300 GASSDPNLVDPTKSK
+300 GASSDPNLVDPAKSK

-352 VIICFF
+352 IILCFF
-358 AFIGFGS
+358 ACIGFGS

-377 IVLSVLLAAG
+377 IVLSILLAAG
-387 AYFESFN
+387 SYFETFN
-394 LVILKYLPLYNK
+394 LFILEHLPLYNK
-406 FRAPSMIIIV
+406 FRAPSMIIVV
-416 PTLLIGILAMYG
+416 PTLLIGVLAMYG
-428 MSAVI
+428 ISATL
-433 KATNFKSFLQEHK
+433 KATNFKSFIQEHK
-446 IGWISLG
+446 TSWITLG
-453 FVFFAVMALYFSADF
+453 LIVFAVLALYFSSDF

-492 EGPARDLVNAIAE
+492 ETPARDMVNAIAE
-505 DRKGFIESDLAR
+505 DRKGFIESDLTRALI
-517 TFMFIGAAFLII
+517 FIGIAFFLI
-529 YFYIKRSIQETFFI
+529 YLYIKQAIQQTFFI
-543 VAIGILTLVDLFQIN
+543 VAIGILSMIDLFQIN
-558 VQYLKASQYVEAA
+558 VQYLKPSQFVEAA
-571 ENDNA
+571 ESDNV
-576 FALTALDNALLKDKT
+576 FALTALDNALLKDT
-591 HYRVIDISRGVQN
+591 SDYRIIDLRRGVQN
-604 SFNEGAILA
+604 AFNEGAIMA

-637 WYNFPNCLPTLNMMN
+637 WYKFPNCLPTLNMMN

-666 PNPDALGNAWFVK
+666 ANPDALGNAWFVK
-679 GIEFKKGPRAVMD
+679 GIQYEKGPRAVMD
-692 HLSFFNPKDTAVM
+692 RLSFFHPKDTAVI
-705 DEQDKIEDLAGLQVD
+705 DEQDKIDAMSGLQVD
-720 SNASI
+720 TTAKI
-725 QLVQNKNDEVSY
+725 QLVDNQNDVILY
-737 KAKTNAK
+737 TAKTNAK

-749 SEIYY
+749 SEVYY
-754 KDGWKAFID
+754 RDGWKAYID
-763 EKESPIVKVNY
+763 EQATPIVKVNY
-774 VLRGLVVPAGDHTIK
+774 VLRGLVVPAGNHKIR
-789 FEFKPASITGAKQ
+789 FEFKPASVTKAKQ
-802 IAGVAS
+802 ISGIAS
-808 ILLWLSLITTI
+808 MLLWIALIAFI
-819 VFAVKNLNKK
+819 AIAIKQFMNKQK
-829 ENTAK
+829 AAL

>member
-1 MHMFKSLFKSAL
+1 MNMFKSLFKSAL

-18 VAVFA
+18 VAIFA

-51 QDALNYKDQYGT
+51 QDAMNYKDQFGV

-92 LDQLFTLNLPEPI
+92 LDQLFTLNLAEPI

-206 VMSVFYLVQW
+206 VMSVFYLVKW
-216 IKAKDFT
+216 IQAKDFT

-365 NKNPNRW
+365 KMNPNRW

-428 MSAVI
+428 MSAVT
-433 KATNFKSFLQEHK
+433 KATIFKSFLQEHK
-446 IGWISLG
+446 FGWIALG
-453 FVFFAVMALYFSADF
+453 FVFVALLGLYFSADF

-482 IQDPNQKAAF
+482 IQDPNQRAAF
-492 EGPARDLVNAIAE
+492 ESPARDLVNAISE
-505 DRKGFIESDLAR
+505 DRKGFIESDITR
-517 TFMFIGAAFLII
+517 SFIFIGIAFFLI
-529 YFYIKRSIQETFFI
+529 FLYIKRSIQETVLI
-543 VAIGILTLVDLFQIN
+543 AAIGILSLVDLFQIN
-558 VQYLKASQYVEAA
+558 VQYLKPSQYVEAA

-591 HYRVIDISRGVQN
+591 HFRIIDIRRGVQN

-659 NMASDTI
+659 NMASDTT
-666 PNPDALGNAWFVK
+666 PNPGALGNAWFVK

-692 HLSFFNPKDTAVM
+692 HLSFFNPKDSAVM
-705 DEQDKIEDLAGLQVD
+705 DEEDKIEDLAGLQVD
-720 SNASI
+720 STASI
-725 QLVQNKNDEVSY
+725 QLVENKNDEVSY

-754 KDGWKAFID
+754 KDGWKAYIN
-763 EKESPIVKVNY
+763 EKEAPIVKVNY

-808 ILLWLSLITTI
+808 ALLWLSLITMI
-819 VFAVKNLNKK
+819 AFAFKNLNKK

>member
-1 MHMFKSLFKSAL
+1 MNMFKSLFKSAL

-18 VAVFA
+18 VAIFA

-51 QDALNYKDQYGT
+51 QDAMNYKDQFGT

-92 LDQLFTLNLPEPI
+92 LDQFFTLNLPEPI

-206 VMSVFYLVQW
+206 VMSVFNLVQW
-216 IKAKDFT
+216 IKTKDFT
-223 HIYKTIG
+223 HIYKTVG

-300 GASSDPNLVDPTKSK
+300 GASSDPNLVDPTTSK

-372 WIGAV
+372 WIGTV
-377 IVLSVLLAAG
+377 IVLSILLAAG
-387 AYFESFN
+387 SYFESFN
-394 LVILKYLPLYNK
+394 LVILKYLPLYNN

-416 PTLLIGILAMYG
+416 PTLLIGILSMYG
-428 MSAVI
+428 ISAVS
-433 KATNFKSFLQEHK
+433 KATNFKSFLQENK

-453 FVFFAVMALYFSADF
+453 LVFFAVMALYFSADF

-477 SQIMQ
+477 TQIMQ

-492 EGPARDLVNAIAE
+492 ETPARDLVNAIAE
-505 DRKGFIESDLAR
+505 DRKGFIESDLTR
-517 TFMFIGAAFLII
+517 TIIFIGIAFFLI
-529 YFYIKRSIQETFFI
+529 FLYIKRSIQETVFI
-543 VAIGILTLVDLFQIN
+543 IAIGLLSLVDLFQIN
-558 VQYLKASQYVEAA
+558 VQYLKPSQYVEAA
-571 ENDNA
+571 ENENA
-576 FALTALDNALLKDKT
+576 FALTALDNTLLNDKS
-591 HYRVIDISRGVQN
+591 HYRIIDLRRGIQN

-705 DEQDKIEDLAGLQVD
+705 DEQDKIADLDGLQVD
-720 SNASI
+720 STATI
-725 QLVQNKNDEVSY
+725 QLIENKNDEITY
-737 KAKTNAK
+737 KAKTNTK

-754 KDGWKAFID
+754 KDGWKAFIN
-763 EKESPIVKVNY
+763 EKETPIVKVNY

-789 FEFKPASITGAKQ
+789 FEFKPASITGARQ

-808 ILLWLSLITTI
+808 ALLWLSLITMI
-819 VFAVKNLNKK
+819 AFAFKNMNKK

>member
-1 MHMFKSLFKSAL
+1 MLKTIFKSAL
-13 PHLIA
+13 PHLLAIF
-18 VAVFA
+18 VFA

-31 PALEGKVLQ
+31 PAIEGKVLQ
-40 QSDITQWKGMA
+40 QSDVTQWKGMA
-51 QDALNYKDQYGT
+51 QDALNYKAQNGT

-68 NNMFGGMPAY
+68 NSMFGGMPTF
-78 QITGIPG
+78 QITGIPV
-85 ISFSIGI
+85 SPYSIGA
-92 LDQLFTLNLPEPI
+92 LDGVFTLRLAEPV

-112 ICFYFL
+112 LCFYFL

-126 VIGIIGGL
+126 LIGIIGGL

-143 IIVVVGHITKM
+143 IIVVVGHMTKM

-159 LPFFIGSILLIFQ
+159 LPFFIGAILLIFQ

-181 TAIATTLFVQSNH
+181 TAIATALFVQANH

-206 VMSVFYLVQW
+206 AMSLYYLVIW
-216 IKAKDFT
+216 IKAKEYT
-223 HIYKTIG
+223 HILKTIG
-230 FSLVAG
+230 FSLIAG

-244 VMLIGTAE
+244 IMLMSTAE
-252 FGKSTIRGG
+252 YGNASIRGG

-289 EPLVMMFPHIY
+289 EPLVMMFPHVY
-300 GASSDPNLVDPTKSK
+300 GASSDPNLVDPAKSK

-352 VIICFF
+352 IIICFF
-358 AFIGFGS
+358 ACIGFGS
-365 NKNPNRW
+365 NKNPNRL
-372 WIGAV
+372 WIGPV
-377 IVLSVLLAAG
+377 IVLSILLAAG
-387 AYFESFN
+387 SYFETFN
-394 LVILKYLPLYNK
+394 VFILEHLPLYNK
-406 FRAPSMIIIV
+406 FRAPSMILVI
-416 PTLLIGILAMYG
+416 PTLLIGVLAMYG
-428 MSAVI
+428 I
-433 KATNFKSFLQEHK
+433 NATLQANNFKSFIEAHK
-446 IGWISLG
+446 IGWITLG
-453 FVFFAVMALYFSADF
+453 FILLAILGLYFTSDF

-492 EGPARDLVNAIAE
+492 ETPARNMVNAIAE
-505 DRKGFIESDLAR
+505 DRKGFIESDLTRALI
-517 TFMFIGAAFLII
+517 FIGIAFLLI
-529 YFYIKRSIQETFFI
+529 FLYIKQTIQQTIFI
-543 VAIGILTLVDLFQIN
+543 IGIGLLTLVDLFQIN
-558 VQYLKASQYVEAA
+558 VQYLKPSQFVETT
-571 ENDNA
+571 ENENV
-576 FALTALDNALLKDKT
+576 FALTALDNALLKDT
-591 HYRVIDISRGVQN
+591 SNYRIIDLRRGVQN
-604 SFNEGAILA
+604 AFNEGAIMA

-637 WYNFPNCLPTLNMMN
+637 WYQFPNCLPTLNMMN

-679 GIEFKKGPRAVMD
+679 GIQYKKGPRAVMD
-692 HLSFFNPKDTAVM
+692 HLSFFNPKDTAVI
-705 DEQDKIEDLAGLQVD
+705 DEQDKLDVLSGLQVD
-720 SNASI
+720 STAKI
-725 QLVQNKNDEVSY
+725 QLIDNQNDLIFY
-737 KAKTNAK
+737 TAKTNAK

-754 KDGWKAFID
+754 RDGWKAYID
-763 EKESPIVKVNY
+763 DQESPILKVNY
-774 VLRGLVVPAGDHTIK
+774 VLRGLVVPAGDHKIR
-789 FEFKPASITGAKQ
+789 FEFKPASVTRAKQ

-808 ILLWLSLITTI
+808 ILLWIALIAFIAMTI
-819 VFAVKNLNKK
+819 QQFIKK
-829 ENTAK
+829 QNSAQ

>member
-1 MHMFKSLFKSAL
+1 MYMFKSLFKSAL

-18 VAVFA
+18 VAIFA

-223 HIYKTIG
+223 HIYKTVG

-315 AIEVLQQMQPEVGQ
+315 AIEVLQQMQLEVGQ

-720 SNASI
+720 STASI

>member
-1 MHMFKSLFKSAL
+1 MSKNIFKSLL
-13 PHLIA
+13 PHLLAIFI
-18 VAVFA
+18 FA

-40 QSDITQWKGMA
+40 QSDVTQWKGMA
-51 QDALNYKDQYGT
+51 QDALNYKAQYGI

-68 NNMFGGMPAY
+68 NSMFGGMPTF
-78 QITGIPG
+78 QITGIPV
-85 ISFSIGI
+85 SPYSIGA
-92 LDQLFTLNLPEPI
+92 LDGIFSLYLAEPV

-126 VIGIIGGL
+126 LIGIIGGL

-143 IIVVVGHITKM
+143 IIVVVGHMTKM

-159 LPFFIGSILLIFQ
+159 LPFFIGAILLIFQ

-181 TAIATTLFVQSNH
+181 TAIATALFVQANH

-206 VMSVFYLVQW
+206 AMSLFYLIQW
-216 IKAKDFT
+216 IKAKEYT
-223 HIYKTIG
+223 HILKTIG

-236 LMGLAVNA
+236 IMGLAVNA
-244 VMLIGTAE
+244 IMLMSTAE
-252 FGKSTIRGG
+252 YGKASIRGG

-300 GASSDPNLVDPTKSK
+300 GASSDPNLVDPAKSK

-352 VIICFF
+352 IIICFL
-358 AFIGFGS
+358 ACIGFGS
-365 NKNPNRW
+365 NQNPNRW
-372 WIGAV
+372 WIGSV
-377 IVLSVLLAAG
+377 IVLSILLAAG
-387 AYFESFN
+387 SYFETFN
-394 LVILKYLPLYNK
+394 LFILEHLPLYNK
-406 FRAPSMIIIV
+406 FRAPSMIIVV
-416 PTLLIGILAMYG
+416 PTLLIGVLAMYG
-428 MSAVI
+428 IHAIV
-433 KATNFKSFLQEHK
+433 KATNFKQFIQEHK
-446 IGWISLG
+446 TGWITLG
-453 FVFFAVMALYFSADF
+453 LVFFAVLALYFTSDF

-492 EGPARDLVNAIAE
+492 ETPARDMVNAIAE
-505 DRKGFIESDLAR
+505 DRKGFIESDLIRALI
-517 TFMFIGAAFLII
+517 FIGIAFLLI
-529 YFYIKRSIQETFFI
+529 YLYIKQSIQQTIFI
-543 VAIGILTLVDLFQIN
+543 AGIGLLTLVDLFQIN
-558 VQYLKASQYVEAA
+558 VQYLKPSQYVEAT
-571 ENDNA
+571 ENENV
-576 FALTALDNALLKDKT
+576 FALTDLDKALLKDT
-591 HYRVIDISRGVQN
+591 SNYRIIDLRRGVQN
-604 SFNEGAILA
+604 AFNEGAIMA

-637 WYNFPNCLPTLNMMN
+637 WYQFPNCLPTLNMMN

-679 GIEFKKGPRAVMD
+679 GIDYKKGPRAVMD
-692 HLSFFNPKDTAVM
+692 HLSFFNPRDSAVM
-705 DEQDKIEDLAGLQVD
+705 DEQDKIDALSGLQVD
-720 SNASI
+720 TTARI
-725 QLVQNKNDEVSY
+725 QLVDNQNDVIHY
-737 KAKTNAK
+737 TATTNAK

-754 KDGWKAFID
+754 RDGWKAYID
-763 EKESPIVKVNY
+763 EQETPIVKVNY
-774 VLRGLVVPAGDHTIK
+774 VLRGLVVPAGDHKIR
-789 FEFKPASITGAKQ
+789 FEFKPASVTRAKQ
-802 IAGVAS
+802 IAGIAS
-808 ILLWLSLITTI
+808 ILVWLALIAFI
-819 VFAVKNLNKK
+819 VVAIKQFMDKQKAAL
-829 ENTAK
+829 